1 MSPRITHT
9 RRPAHTPNRSG
20 FAAPIVFI
28 TAGRILR
35 QLLNDHRTVGLILAV
50 PALIIAL
57 ISAIMDDAPQVFDQ
71 TGLILLAAFPFMLMF
86 MITSITLLRERTGG
100 TLERLMTTPTGK
112 LDLVV
117 GYALAFGAAAAAQT
131 TVAAAVAYLFLDLD
145 TAGPTWAVFLICI
158 VTAAFGMALGLFVSA
173 FATTEFQA
181 VQFMPVFVVPQ
192 LFLCGLIWPAD
203 QMAGWLQGVSDAMPL
218 TYAVQALTEVQRN
231 TEITEAMWG
240 DLGIVFGAVLVATA
254 LGAATLRRRTN

>member
-1 MSPRITHT
+1 MSPRIT
-9 RRPAHTPNRSG
+9 
-20 FAAPIVFI
+20 FI

-35 QLLNDHRTVGLILAV
+35 QLLNDHRTVGLVLAV

-57 ISAIMDDAPQVFDQ
+57 ISAIMDEAPQVFDQ

-117 GYALAFGAAAAAQT
+117 GYAIAFGTAAAAQT
-131 TVAAAVAYLFLDLD
+131 AVAATVAFAFLGLD
-145 TAGPTWAVFLICI
+145 TAGPAWAVFLICI
-158 VTAAFGMALGLFVSA
+158 VTSLLGMALGLFVSA

-181 VQFMPVFVVPQ
+181 IQFMPVFVVPQ

-203 QMAGWLQGVSDAMPL
+203 QMAGWLQGVSDALPL
-218 TYAVQALTEVQRN
+218 TYAVKALTEVRLN
-231 TEITEAMWG
+231 PEVTADMWT
-240 DLGIVFGAVLVATA
+240 DLAVVAGAVVLATA
-254 LGAATLRRRTN
+254 LGAATLRRRTD

>member
-1 MSPRITHT
+1 MSPRITL
-9 RRPAHTPNRSG
+9 
-20 FAAPIVFI
+20 I

-57 ISAIMDDAPQVFDQ
+57 ISAIMHDSPQVFDK

-117 GYALAFGAAAAAQT
+117 GYAIAFGVAAAAQT
-131 TVAAAVAYLFLDLD
+131 TVAAAVAFLLLGLD
-145 TAGPTWAVFLICI
+145 TAGPAWAVLLICI
-158 VTAAFGMALGLFVSA
+158 VTSMFGMALGLFVSA

-181 VQFMPVFVVPQ
+181 IQFMPVFVVPQ

-203 QMAGWLQGVSDAMPL
+203 QMAGWLQGVSDALPL
-218 TYAVQALTEVQRN
+218 TYAVKALTEVQLN
-231 TEITEAMWG
+231 PEVTAAMWG
-240 DLGIVFGAVLVATA
+240 DLAVVFGAVLVATA

>member
-1 MSPRITHT
+1 MSLRIT
-9 RRPAHTPNRSG
+9 
-20 FAAPIVFI
+20 FI

-35 QLLNDHRTVGLILAV
+35 QLLNDHRTVGLIIAV

-57 ISAIMDDAPQVFDQ
+57 ISAIMDEAPQVFDQ

-117 GYALAFGAAAAAQT
+117 GYALAFGTAAAAQT
-131 TVAAAVAYLFLDLD
+131 AVAATVAFAFLGLD
-145 TAGPTWAVFLICI
+145 TAGPMWAVLLICV
-158 VTAAFGMALGLFVSA
+158 VTSLFGMALGLFVSA

-203 QMAGWLQGVSDAMPL
+203 QMAGWLQGVSDALPL
-218 TYAVQALTEVQRN
+218 TYAVRALTEVRLHPDV
-231 TEITEAMWG
+231 TADMWA
-240 DLGIVFGAVLVATA
+240 DLAVVLGAVVVATV
-254 LGAATLRRRTN
+254 LGAATLRRRTD

>member
-1 MSPRITHT
+1 MSPRIT
-9 RRPAHTPNRSG
+9 
-20 FAAPIVFI
+20 FI

-57 ISAIMDDAPQVFDQ
+57 ISAIMDEAPQVFDR

-131 TVAAAVAYLFLDLD
+131 TVAATVAFAFLGLD
-145 TAGPTWAVFLICI
+145 AAGPTWAVFLICI
-158 VTAAFGMALGLFVSA
+158 VTALFGMALGLFVSA

-181 VQFMPVFVVPQ
+181 IQFMPVFVVPQ

-203 QMAGWLQGVSDAMPL
+203 QMAGWLQGVSDALPL
-218 TYAVQALTEVQRN
+218 TYAVKALQEVQAN
-231 TEITEAMWG
+231 PEVTAAMWG
-240 DLGIVFGAVLVATA
+240 DLAIVFAAVLVATV

>member
-1 MSPRITHT
+1 MSVRIT
-9 RRPAHTPNRSG
+9 
-20 FAAPIVFI
+20 FI

-35 QLLNDHRTVGLILAV
+35 QLLNDRRTVGLILAV

-57 ISAIMDDAPQVFDQ
+57 ISAIMDDSPQVFD
-71 TGLILLAAFPFMLMF
+71 TVGLILLAAFPFMLMF

-131 TVAAAVAYLFLDLD
+131 TVAATVAFVFLGLD
-145 TAGPTWAVFLICI
+145 TAGPAWVVLLICI
-158 VTAAFGMALGLFVSA
+158 VTSMLGMALGLFVSA

-181 VQFMPVFVVPQ
+181 IQFMPVFVIPQ

-203 QMAGWLQGVSDAMPL
+203 QMAGWLQGVSDALPL
-218 TYAVQALTEVQRN
+218 TYAVKALTEVQLN
-231 TEITEAMWG
+231 PEVTDAMWG
-240 DLGIVFGAVLVATA
+240 YLAVVFGAVLVATV

>member
-1 MSPRITHT
+1 MSLRIT
-9 RRPAHTPNRSG
+9 
-20 FAAPIVFI
+20 FI

-35 QLLNDHRTVGLILAV
+35 QLLNDHRTVGLILVV

-57 ISAIMDDAPQVFDQ
+57 ISAIMDGSPETFNQV
-71 TGLILLAAFPFMLMF
+71 GLILLAAFPFMLMF
-86 MITSITLLRERTGG
+86 MVTSITLLRERTGG

-117 GYALAFGAAAAAQT
+117 GYAIAFGTAAAAQT
-131 TVAAAVAYLFLDLD
+131 AVAATVAFAFLGLE
-145 TAGPTWAVFLICI
+145 TTGPVWAVFLICI
-158 VTAAFGMALGLFVSA
+158 VTALFGMALGLFVSA

-181 VQFMPVFVVPQ
+181 IQFMPVFVVPQ

-203 QMAGWLQGVSDAMPL
+203 SMAGWLQGVSDALPL
-218 TYAVQALTEVQRN
+218 TYAVKALSEVQLH
-231 TEITEAMWG
+231 TDITADMWSY
-240 DLGIVFGAVLVATA
+240 LSVVFGAVVVATV

>member
-1 MSPRITHT
+1 MSLRIT
-9 RRPAHTPNRSG
+9 
-20 FAAPIVFI
+20 FI
-28 TAGRILR
+28 TAGRIIR
-35 QLLNDHRTVGLILAV
+35 QLLNDRRTVVLILAV
-50 PALIIAL
+50 PALLIAL
-57 ISAIMDDAPQVFDQ
+57 MSAIMDSAPQVFDK

-112 LDLVV
+112 LDLVS

-131 TVAAAVAYLFLDLD
+131 TVAAAVAYLFLGLD

-192 LFLCGLIWPAD
+192 LLLCGLIWPAD
-203 QMAGWLQGVSDAMPL
+203 QMAGWLQGVSDALPL
-218 TYAVQALTEVQRN
+218 TYAVKALTEVQLSP
-231 TEITEAMWG
+231 EVSADMWEN
-240 DLGIVFGAVLVATA
+240 LAIVAGAALVATA

>member
-1 MSPRITHT
+1 MSLRIT
-9 RRPAHTPNRSG
+9 
-20 FAAPIVFI
+20 FI
-28 TAGRILR
+28 TAGRIIR
-35 QLLNDHRTVGLILAV
+35 QLLNDRRTVVLILAV
-50 PALIIAL
+50 PALLIAL
-57 ISAIMDDAPQVFDQ
+57 MSAIMDSAPQVFDR

-112 LDLVV
+112 LDLVS

-131 TVAAAVAYLFLDLD
+131 TVAAAVAYLFLGLD

-192 LFLCGLIWPAD
+192 LLLCGLIWPAD
-203 QMAGWLQGVSDAMPL
+203 QMAGWLQGVSDALPL
-218 TYAVQALTEVQRN
+218 TYAVKALTEVQLSP
-231 TEITEAMWG
+231 EVSADMWEN
-240 DLGIVFGAVLVATA
+240 LAIVAGAALVATA

>member
-1 MSPRITHT
+1 MSPRIT
-9 RRPAHTPNRSG
+9 
-20 FAAPIVFI
+20 FI

-35 QLLNDHRTVGLILAV
+35 QLLNDHRTVGLVLAV

-57 ISAIMDDAPQVFDQ
+57 ISAIMDEAPRVFDQ

-117 GYALAFGAAAAAQT
+117 GYAIAFGTAAAAQT
-131 TVAAAVAYLFLDLD
+131 AVAATVAFWFLGLD

-158 VTAAFGMALGLFVSA
+158 VTALFGMALGLFVSA

-181 VQFMPVFVVPQ
+181 IQFMPVFVVPQ

-203 QMAGWLQGVSDAMPL
+203 QMAGWLQGVSDALPL
-218 TYAVQALTEVQRN
+218 TYAVKALTEVQLN
-231 TEITEAMWG
+231 PDVTGDMWA
-240 DLGIVFGAVLVATA
+240 DLAVVLGAVVVATV
-254 LGAATLRRRTN
+254 LGAATLRRRTD

>member
-1 MSPRITHT
+1 MSLRIT
-9 RRPAHTPNRSG
+9 
-20 FAAPIVFI
+20 FI

-57 ISAIMDDAPQVFDQ
+57 ISAIMDNAPQVFDK
-71 TGLILLAAFPFMLMF
+71 TGLILLASFPFMLMF

-100 TLERLMTTPTGK
+100 TLERIMTTPTGK

-117 GYALAFGAAAAAQT
+117 GYAIAFGVAAAAQT
-131 TVAAAVAYLFLDLD
+131 TVAATVAFVLLGLDV
-145 TAGPTWAVFLICI
+145 AGPTWAVFLICI
-158 VTAAFGMALGLFVSA
+158 TTALFGMALGLFVSA

-181 VQFMPVFVVPQ
+181 IQFMPVFIVPQ

-203 QMAGWLQGVSDAMPL
+203 QMAGWLQGVSDALPL
-218 TYAVQALTEVQRN
+218 TYAVKALAEVQVN
-231 TEITEAMWG
+231 PDITTAMWG
-240 DLGIVFGAVLVATA
+240 DLGIVCGAVLVATV